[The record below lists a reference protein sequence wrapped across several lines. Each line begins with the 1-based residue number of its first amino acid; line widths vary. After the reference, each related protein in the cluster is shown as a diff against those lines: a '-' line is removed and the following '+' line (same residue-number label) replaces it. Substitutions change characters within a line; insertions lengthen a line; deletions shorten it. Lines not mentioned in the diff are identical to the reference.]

1 VIPALAILVAAL
13 AGFAAPPPLRPAQPA
28 AIVGRTQSDHETPD
42 AGSSLSPRTEV
53 PA

>member
-1 VIPALAILVAAL
+1 LAILVAAL

-28 AIVGRTQSDHETPD
+28 SVRERAQSDHETPD
-42 AGSSLSPRTEV
+42 AGSLPPRTEV